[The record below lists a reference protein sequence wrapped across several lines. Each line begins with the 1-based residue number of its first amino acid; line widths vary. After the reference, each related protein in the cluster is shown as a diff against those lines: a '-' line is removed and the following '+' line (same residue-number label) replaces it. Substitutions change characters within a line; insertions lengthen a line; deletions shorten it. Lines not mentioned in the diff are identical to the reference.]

1 MDVWIAAVA
10 EVHDLTLVTRNVAEF
25 APLISNSKF
34 PVLCIFSGEVS
45 LSMLGCIR
53 A

>member
-1 MDVWIAAVA
+1 MERLGGAPCVMDVWIAAVA

-25 APLISNSKF
+25 APLMGR
-34 PVLCIFSGEVS
+34 IFNPWHP
-45 LSMLGCIR
+45 